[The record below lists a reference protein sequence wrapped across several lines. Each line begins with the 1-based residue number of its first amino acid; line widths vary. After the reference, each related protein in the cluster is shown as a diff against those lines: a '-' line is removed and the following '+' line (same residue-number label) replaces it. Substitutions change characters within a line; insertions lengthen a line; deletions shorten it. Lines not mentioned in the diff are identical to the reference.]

1 MKVLYIGCYR
11 DGTGWAQAAMDYIL
25 SIDSVGIPIVPRPV
39 KLNGSV
45 EGVPKRIE
53 QLERQDSSGCD
64 ICIQHVLPHLM
75 DYNPR
80 FKKNIA
86 LYATETSNFIDSGWS
101 RRINFL
107 DEAWVI
113 NNQMVKASKD
123 SGVNIPIHVVPH
135 ATNLQKF
142 QLDYEKIDFLN
153 GDDFKFYFIGDL
165 NKRKNLTAFLKAF
178 HSEFDK
184 SEPVSIV
191 IKSSQYGLESEACA
205 LKVRDICN
213 EVKFKLKKYQNLKD
227 YKEDLIITDRLSEMD
242 LMRLH
247 NSCDCFVMPS
257 YGEAWCI
264 PAFDAMGFG
273 KTPICT
279 NTGGMADFIGN
290 AGWLIEGYQEP
301 VYGMNETFQNIFT
314 SNENWCSIDVN
325 EMKKVMRHVY
335 ESRGKL
341 DKMRENGAKQ
351 VQEYSHQKVGAIIK
365 GLLNG

>member
-11 DGTGWAQAAMDYIL
+11 DGTGWAQAAIDYIL
-25 SIDSVGIPIVPRPV
+25 SIDSVGIQVVPRPI
-39 KLNGSV
+39 KLNSTV
-45 EGVPKRIE
+45 ESIPKRIE

-80 FKKNIA
+80 FSKNIA
-86 LYATETSNFIDSGWS
+86 LYATETSSFLDSGWS

-113 NNQMVKASKD
+113 NNQMVEASKD
-123 SGVNIPIHVVPH
+123 SGVTIPIHVVPH

-142 QLDYEKIDFLN
+142 QIEYGKIDFLDN
-153 GDDFKFYFIGDL
+153 DDFKFYFIGDL
-165 NKRKNLTAFLKAF
+165 NTRKNLEALLKAF

-191 IKSSQYGLESEACA
+191 IKSGKYGLDSQECA
-205 LKVRDICN
+205 LKIRDMCN
-213 EVKFKLKKYQNLKD
+213 EVKFKLKKHQNLED

-247 NSCDCFVMPS
+247 ASCDCFVMPS

-264 PAFDAMGFG
+264 PAFEAMGLG

-279 NTGGMADFIGN
+279 NVGGMADFIGSG
-290 AGWLIEGYQEP
+290 GWLIEGRQES
-301 VYGMNETFQNIFT
+301 VYGMIETFPNMFN
-314 SNENWCSIDVN
+314 SNEDWCSIDIN
-325 EMKKVMRHVY
+325 EMQRVMRHVY
-335 ESRGKL
+335 EMQDSL
-341 DKMRENGAKQ
+341 AKMKEIGLKQ
-351 VQEYSHQKVGAIIK
+351 VHEYSHEKIGTIIK